1 MEWNI
6 TIALY
11 QVSEAEM
18 ETGSAPTLTVE
29 TQTLPGGSSAI
40 DAALTNPKVLAV
52 VVEMVIFP
60 NFLKVDNLVKFEY
73 L

>member
-1 MEWNI
+1 
-6 TIALY
+6 
-11 QVSEAEM
+11 M

-40 DAALTNPKVLAV
+40 DAALTNPKVLEV

-60 NFLKVDNLVKFEY
+60 NFLKVDNQVKFEY
-73 L
+73 FKSC